1 MIRDFYSWH
10 FRLIIIFIFC
20 FQFVSAQ
27 QNLQL
32 SGKVVDD
39 SGNVLAGAT
48 VSIKGQNKQVSSDP
62 SGNYVLQ
69 GLSAGTIIVE
79 ASYVGHST
87 SEQTVNLS
95 SSQTLDFTL
104 SSNAAEIGEVVVIGY
119 GAVEKKH
126 VTGAVS
132 NVQSKD
138 FQKGAITSPDQLI
151 QGKVSGVSITS
162 NGGSPGA
169 GSTIRVRGGASLSAS
184 NNPLIVVD
192 GNPLSGDNVP
202 GSASPLSL
210 INPNDIESMT
220 ILKDA
225 NATAIY
231 GSRASNG
238 VILITTKSGK
248 IGRPK
253 FTLSSVNSL
262 STIASQVNVLTAEQI
277 RSFVNEKGTDAQ
289 KGLLGSANTDWQ
301 DLIYQNALTTDNN
314 VTMSGG
320 LKNMPYRVSIGYLE
334 QAGILKT
341 DLMRRG
347 TMGVNLS
354 PRFLD
359 NHLKLDINFKGTMT
373 NQEFANSGAIGSAIV
388 FDPTQEVYD
397 PTSPYGGF
405 FEWQEGA
412 VPNSLS
418 PRNPVSL
425 LENYRNRGAAKRSI
439 GNAQLDYSFHF
450 LPELHANV
458 NVGYDIAAGN
468 GATTIPF
475 FAASNFA
482 NKGFFQRYKGK
493 SNNTF
498 IEGYLSYVKD
508 IESIN
513 SNVNVTAGYGY
524 YDNKETKYN
533 FQSFNSFDEVI
544 TTPTFPDDVQ
554 QNRLLSYYGRLIYS
568 FADRYILSGTI
579 RADGSSKFNPDG
591 RWGIFPSAAF
601 TWRIKGENFL
611 KDNNSISDL
620 KLRLSYGETG
630 NKDGIANYGF
640 IPSYYYSSNE
650 AQYQVGNQ
658 FYHVYSPIAYD
669 ATLRWESTATTNIGL
684 DYGFWGGRIS
694 GSIDAYHKKT
704 KDLLATIEIPVG
716 TNYSNQLLTNVGNME
731 NRGVEGSINIQAI
744 KSDNFNWDIGFNM
757 TVNESKVTNL
767 TLNENPDYQLAA
779 GWITGGTGNV
789 IQYHTV
795 GLAPYQYFVYKQV
808 YDQQG
813 QPLEGVYED
822 LNGDG
827 AVTPADR
834 YYYKKPAP
842 DYFMGLTTSINYK
855 RLTLNT
861 VLRANFG
868 NYVYDNISSNFGVAR
883 NILNP
888 SRFVNNAT
896 TDIYN
901 TNFNNNQY
909 YSDYYINN
917 ASFLRMDNLGLI
929 YNVGNLD
936 KVGTVTMTVNANVQN
951 VFTISKYK
959 GIDPELFNGIDY
971 TMYPRPRVYS
981 LGLNFGF

>member
-1 MIRDFYSWH
+1 MIRDFYSWY
-10 FRLIIIFIFC
+10 FRLIIIFIFS

-151 QGKVSGVSITS
+151 QGKVSGVLITS

-289 KGLLGSANTDWQ
+289 KGLLGYANTDWQ

-347 TMGVNLS
+347 TLGVNLS

-936 KVGTVTMTVNANVQN
+936 KAGTVTMTVNANVQN

>member
-10 FRLIIIFIFC
+10 FRLIIIFIFS

-119 GAVEKKH
+119 GSIEKKH

-813 QPLEGVYED
+813 QPMEGVYED

-936 KVGTVTMTVNANVQN
+936 KAGTVTMTVNANVQN

>member
-1 MIRDFYSWH
+1 MIRDFYSWY
-10 FRLIIIFIFC
+10 FRLIIIFIFS

-347 TMGVNLS
+347 TLGVNLS

-936 KVGTVTMTVNANVQN
+936 KAGTVTMTVNANVQN

-971 TMYPRPRVYS
+971 AMYPRPRVYS

>member
-1 MIRDFYSWH
+1 MVRDFYNWH
-10 FRLIIIFIFC
+10 FRLIIIFVFS
-20 FQFVSAQ
+20 FYGVSAQ

-32 SGKVVDD
+32 SGKVVDEA
-39 SGNVLAGAT
+39 GHALAGAT
-48 VSIKGQNKQVSSDP
+48 VSIKGSGKQASTDQ
-62 SGNYVLQ
+62 SGNYVLSS
-69 GLSAGTIIVE
+69 LSAGTVIVE
-79 ASYVGHST
+79 ASYVGHSS
-87 SEQTVNLS
+87 SEQRINLS
-95 SSQTLDFTL
+95 SSQVLDFTL
-104 SSNAAEIGEVVVIGY
+104 SSNAEEIGEVVVIGY
-119 GAVEKKH
+119 GTVERKH
-126 VTGAVS
+126 VTGSVS

-151 QGKVSGVSITS
+151 QGKVAGVSITS

-169 GSTIRVRGGASLSAS
+169 GSNIRIRGGASLSAS

-192 GNPLSGDNVP
+192 GNPLNGSGISGAAN
-202 GSASPLSL
+202 PLSL

-238 VILITTKSGK
+238 VILITTKTGK

-253 FTLSSVNSL
+253 LGLSTVNSL
-262 STIASQVNVLTAEQI
+262 STIADQVDVLSADQV
-277 RSFVNEKGTDAQ
+277 RAFVNEKGTATQ

-301 DLIYQNALTTDNN
+301 DLIYKNAFTTDNN
-314 VTMSGG
+314 ISLSGG

-334 QAGILKT
+334 QEGILRS
-341 DLMRRG
+341 DMLRRG
-347 TMGVNLS
+347 SLGVNIS
-354 PRFLD
+354 PRFFD
-359 NHLKLDINFKGTMT
+359 NHLKLDINFKGSMT
-373 NQEFANSGAIGSAIV
+373 NQNFANTGAIGSAIV
-388 FDPTQEVYD
+388 FDPTQPVYD
-397 PTSPYGGF
+397 PASPYGGF

-418 PRNPVSL
+418 PRNPVSQ
-425 LENYRNRGAAKRSI
+425 LENYGNRAAANRSI

-450 LPELHANV
+450 LPELHANI
-458 NVGYDIAAGN
+458 NVGYDIAAGK
-468 GATTIPF
+468 GATSIPE

-482 NKGFFQRYKGK
+482 NKGFFQRYRGK
-493 SNNTF
+493 QNNTF
-498 IEGYLSYVKD
+498 IEGYLNYVKD
-508 IESIN
+508 IESIR
-513 SNVNVTAGYGY
+513 SNINVTAGYGY
-524 YDNKETKYN
+524 YDNKET
-533 FQSFNSFDEVI
+533 SFNYDSYNALGTVL
-544 TTPTFPDDVQ
+544 TTPTFPDNVQ

-568 FADRYILSGTI
+568 IADRYILSGTV

-611 KDNNSISDL
+611 KDNASVSDL
-620 KLRLSYGETG
+620 KLRISYGETG
-630 NKDGIANYGF
+630 NKDGISNYGF

-650 AQYQVGNQ
+650 AQYQIGDQ

-669 ATLRWESTATTNIGL
+669 ASLRWESTATSNIGL
-684 DYGFWGGRIS
+684 DYGFWNGRIY

-704 KDLLATIEIPVG
+704 KDLLVTIEIPVG

-731 NRGVEGSINIQAI
+731 NRGIEGSINIQAI
-744 KSDNFNWDIGFNM
+744 KSEHFNWDLGFNM

-767 TLNENPDYQLAA
+767 TLNDNPGYQLAA

-813 QPLEGVYED
+813 MPLEGVYED

-827 AVTPADR
+827 AITSADR
-834 YYYKKPAP
+834 YYYQKPAP
-842 DYFMGLTTSINYK
+842 DYFMGFTTSINYK
-855 RLTLNT
+855 KFTLNT
-861 VLRANFG
+861 VLRASFG

-888 SRFVNNAT
+888 SGFINNAT
-896 TDIYN
+896 SDVYS

-936 KVGTVTMTVNANVQN
+936 KEGTVTMTVNANVQN
-951 VFTISKYK
+951 VFVVSKYK

-971 TMYPRPRVYS
+971 TLYPRPRIYS

>member
-1 MIRDFYSWH
+1 MIRDFYSWY
-10 FRLIIIFIFC
+10 FRLIIIFIFS

-347 TMGVNLS
+347 TLGVNLS

-936 KVGTVTMTVNANVQN
+936 KAGTVTMTVNANVQN

>member
-10 FRLIIIFIFC
+10 FRLIIIFIFS

-79 ASYVGHST
+79 ASYVGHSI

-119 GAVEKKH
+119 GSVEKKH

-813 QPLEGVYED
+813 QPMEGVYED

-936 KVGTVTMTVNANVQN
+936 KAGTVTMTVNANVQN

>member
-1 MIRDFYSWH
+1 MVRDLFNWH
-10 FRLIIIFIFC
+10 FRLLILSIFSFVT
-20 FQFVSAQ
+20 VSAQ
-27 QNLQL
+27 QTINL
-32 SGKVVDD
+32 SGKVVDE
-39 SGNVLAGAT
+39 SGKLLSGAT
-48 VSIKGQNKQVSSDP
+48 VSIKGTNKQASTDE

-69 GLSAGTIIVE
+69 GLSEGTVIVE
-79 ASYVGHST
+79 ASYIGHSN
-87 SEQTVNLS
+87 SEQSVTLRA
-95 SSQTLDFTL
+95 SQTLNFTL

-119 GAVEKKH
+119 GSVERKN
-126 VTGAVS
+126 VTGSVA
-132 NVQSKD
+132 NIQSKD

-151 QGKVSGVSITS
+151 QGKVAGVSITS
-162 NGGSPGA
+162 NGGAPGA

-184 NNPLIVVD
+184 NSPLIVVD
-192 GNPLSGDNVP
+192 GNPLSGAGVTGAAN
-202 GSASPLSL
+202 PLSL

-238 VILITTKSGK
+238 VILITTKKGK
-248 IGRPK
+248 VGRPK
-253 FTLSSVNSL
+253 LDFSTVNSL
-262 STIASQVNVLTAEQI
+262 STIASQVDVLSASQVRDYVAANGST
-277 RSFVNEKGTDAQ
+277 AQ
-289 KGLLGSANTDWQ
+289 KDLLGSASTNWQ
-301 DLIYQNALTTDNN
+301 DEIYQNAFSTDNN
-314 VTMSGG
+314 ITLSGG
-320 LKNMPYRVSIGYLE
+320 LQNMPYRVSIGYLE
-334 QAGILKT
+334 QMGILQT
-341 DLMRRG
+341 DMLRRG
-347 TMGVNLS
+347 TAGVNLS
-354 PRFLD
+354 PRFFD
-359 NHLKLDINFKGTMT
+359 NHLKIDINFKGTMT
-373 NQEFANSGAIGSAIV
+373 NQDFANTGAIGSAIV
-388 FDPTQEVYD
+388 FDPTQPVFD
-397 PTSPYGGF
+397 PTSPYGGY
-405 FEWQEGA
+405 FEWKEGA

-425 LENYRNRGAAKRSI
+425 IDNYSNRAGANRSI
-439 GNAQLDYSFHF
+439 GNAQIDYSFHF

-458 NVGYDIAAGN
+458 NVGYDIAGGK
-468 GATTIPF
+468 GATTIPY

-493 SNNTF
+493 HNNTF

-508 IESIN
+508 VEGIN
-513 SNVNVTAGYGY
+513 SNINLTAGYGY
-524 YDNKETKYN
+524 YDNKETSYN
-533 FQSFNSFDEVI
+533 FQSFNSFDEVL
-544 TTPTFPDDVQ
+544 TSPNFPDNVQ
-554 QNRLLSYYGRLIYS
+554 QNRLLSYYGRLIYT
-568 FADRYILSGTI
+568 FAHRYILSGTL

-601 TWRIKGENFL
+601 TWRIKEEGFL
-611 KDNNSISDL
+611 KESNAVSDL

-630 NKDGIANYGF
+630 NKDGISNYGF

-650 AQYQVGNQ
+650 AQYQIGDQ

-669 ATLRWESTATTNIGL
+669 ASLRWESTATTNIGL
-684 DYGFWGGRIS
+684 DYGFWNGRIY
-694 GSIDAYHKKT
+694 GSVDLYHKKT

-731 NRGVEGSINIQAI
+731 NRGIEGSINIQAI
-744 KSDNFNWDIGFNM
+744 KSENFNWDLGFNM
-757 TVNESKVTNL
+757 TVNKNKVTNL
-767 TLNENPDYQLAA
+767 TLNNSPGYQLAA

-808 YDQQG
+808 YDAQG
-813 QPLEGVYED
+813 SPLEGVYED

-827 AVTPADR
+827 AITPADR
-834 YYYKKPAP
+834 YYYKQPAP
-842 DYFMGLTTSINYK
+842 DYFMGLSTSINYK

-861 VLRANFG
+861 VLRASFG

-888 SRFVNNAT
+888 SGFINNAT

-917 ASFLRMDNLGLI
+917 ASFLRMDNLGLV
-929 YNVGNLD
+929 YNVGHLD
-936 KVGTVTMTVNANVQN
+936 KEKTVTMMINANVQN
-951 VFTISKYK
+951 VFVISKYK
-959 GIDPELFNGIDY
+959 GVDPELFNGIDY
-971 TMYPRPRVYS
+971 TLYPRPRVYS

>member
-10 FRLIIIFIFC
+10 FRLIIIFIFS

-936 KVGTVTMTVNANVQN
+936 KAGTVTMTVNANVQN

>member
-10 FRLIIIFIFC
+10 FRLIIIFIFS

-694 GSIDAYHKKT
+694 GSIDVYHKKT

-855 RLTLNT
+855 KLTLNT

-929 YNVGNLD
+929 YNFGNLD
-936 KVGTVTMTVNANVQN
+936 KAGTVTMTVNANVQN

>member
-1 MIRDFYSWH
+1 MIRDFYNWH
-10 FRLIIIFIFC
+10 FRLIIIFIFS

-27 QNLQL
+27 QNLLL
-32 SGKVVDD
+32 SGKVLDD
-39 SGNVLAGAT
+39 AGAQLAGAT
-48 VSIKGQNKQVSSDP
+48 VRIKGTNKQVSTDL
-62 SGNYVLQ
+62 SGNYVFQ

-79 ASYVGHST
+79 ASYVGHAT
-87 SEQTVNLS
+87 SEQRINLNAS
-95 SSQTLDFTL
+95 ETLNFTL
-104 SSNAAEIGEVVVIGY
+104 SSKAAEIGEVVVIGY
-119 GAVEKKH
+119 GSVERKH
-126 VTGAVS
+126 VTGSVS

-184 NNPLIVVD
+184 NTPLIVVD
-192 GNPLSGDNVP
+192 GNPLSGNNVA
-202 GSASPLSL
+202 GSANPLSL

-238 VILITTKSGK
+238 VIIITTKTGK

-253 FTLSSVNSL
+253 LTLSTVNSL
-262 STIASQVNVLTAEQI
+262 SAIANQVDVLTADQV
-277 RSFVNEKGTDAQ
+277 RSFVNEKGTAAQ
-289 KGLLGSANTDWQ
+289 KAFLGKGNTDWQ
-301 DLIYQNALTTDNN
+301 SLIYHNAFTTDNN
-314 VTMSGG
+314 ITLSGG
-320 LKNMPYRVSIGYLE
+320 LKNMPYRVSIGHLE

-341 DLMRRG
+341 DMLNRG

-354 PRFLD
+354 PRFFD

-373 NQEFANSGAIGSAIV
+373 SQEFANTSAIGSAIV

-397 PTSPYGGF
+397 STSPYGGF

-425 LENYRNRGAAKRSI
+425 LDNYRNRGAANRSI

-450 LPELHANV
+450 LPELHANI
-458 NVGYDIAAGN
+458 NVGYDIASGK
-468 GATTIPF
+468 GATSIPD

-482 NKGFFQRYKGK
+482 NKGFFQRYKSK
-493 SNNTF
+493 LNNTF
-498 IEGYLSYVKD
+498 IEGYLSYIKD
-508 IESIN
+508 IKSIN

-533 FQSFNSFDEVI
+533 FGSFNAHNDVL
-544 TTPTFPDDVQ
+544 TTPTFPDVVE

-611 KDNNSISDL
+611 KNNNSISDL
-620 KLRLSYGETG
+620 KLRVSYGETG
-630 NKDGIANYGF
+630 NKDGISNYGF

-669 ATLRWESTATTNIGL
+669 KTLRWESTTTTNIGL

-694 GSIDAYHKKT
+694 GSIDAYNKKT

-716 TNYSNQLLTNVGNME
+716 TNFSNQLLTNVGNME
-731 NRGVEGSINIQAI
+731 NRGIEGSINLQAI
-744 KSDNFNWDIGFNM
+744 KSENFNWDLGFNM
-757 TVNESKVTNL
+757 TVNKSKVTNL
-767 TLNENPDYQLAA
+767 TLNDNPGYQLAA
-779 GWITGGTGNV
+779 GWVTGGTGNV

-795 GLAPYQYFVYKQV
+795 GLAPYQFFVYKQV

-813 QPLEGVYED
+813 NPLEGVYED

-834 YYYKKPAP
+834 YYYKKPTP
-842 DYFMGLTTSINYK
+842 DYFMGFTTSINYK
-855 RLTLNT
+855 RITLNT
-861 VLRANFG
+861 VLRASFG
-868 NYVYDNISSNFGVAR
+868 NYMYDNISSNFGIAR
-883 NILNP
+883 NILNT
-888 SRFVNNAT
+888 SRFINNAT

-909 YSDYYINN
+909 HSDYYIQN

-936 KVGTVTMTVNANVQN
+936 KEKTITMTINANVQN

-959 GIDPELFNGIDY
+959 GIDPEIFNGIDY

>member
-1 MIRDFYSWH
+1 MVRDFYNWH
-10 FRLIIIFIFC
+10 FRLIVIFIFS

-39 SGNVLAGAT
+39 AGKELAGAT
-48 VSIKGQNKQVSSDP
+48 VSIKGTNMQVSTDE

-69 GLSAGTIIVE
+69 GINAGAMIVQ
-79 ASYVGHST
+79 ASYVGHAS
-87 SEQTVNLS
+87 SEQSINLTA
-95 SSQTLDFTL
+95 SQSLNFTL

-119 GAVEKKH
+119 GAVERKH

-162 NGGSPGA
+162 NGGAPGA

-192 GNPLSGDNVP
+192 GNPLSGENVS
-202 GSASPLSL
+202 GAANPLSL

-238 VILITTKSGK
+238 VILITTKKGK
-248 IGRPK
+248 MGRPK
-253 FTLSSVNSL
+253 LNLSTVNSL
-262 STIASQVNVLTAEQI
+262 STIANQVDVLTADQV
-277 RSFVNEKGTDAQ
+277 RSYVNEYGTATQ
-289 KGLLGSANTDWQ
+289 KGLVGSANTDWQ
-301 DLIYQNALTTDNN
+301 DLIYHNAFTTDNN
-314 VTMSGG
+314 ISLSGG
-320 LKNMPYRVSIGYLE
+320 VKNMPYRVSIGYLE

-341 DLMRRG
+341 DMLRRG
-347 TMGVNLS
+347 TAGVNIS
-354 PRFLD
+354 PRFFD
-359 NHLKLDINFKGTMT
+359 NHLKLDINFKGTLT
-373 NQEFANSGAIGSAIV
+373 NQEFANTGAIGSAIV
-388 FDPTQEVYD
+388 FDPTQNVYD
-397 PTSPYGGF
+397 PNSPYGGF

-425 LENYRNRGAAKRSI
+425 LENYGNRAAAGRSI

-450 LPELHANV
+450 LPELHANI
-458 NVGYDIAAGN
+458 NVGYDIASGK
-468 GATTIPF
+468 GATSIPD

-482 NKGFFQRYKGK
+482 NKGFFQRYRGRQ
-493 SNNTF
+493 NNTF
-498 IEGYLSYVKD
+498 IEGYLNYVKD

-513 SNVNVTAGYGY
+513 SNINVTAGYGY
-524 YDNKETKYN
+524 YDNKETNYN
-533 FQSFNSFDEVI
+533 FNSYNAHGDII
-544 TTPTFPDDVQ
+544 TTPVHVDNVP

-611 KDNNSISDL
+611 KDNHSVSDL

-630 NKDGIANYGF
+630 NKDGITNYGY
-640 IPSYYYSSNE
+640 IPVYYYSTNE
-650 AQYQVGNQ
+650 AQYQIGDQ

-669 ATLRWESTATTNIGL
+669 KTLRWESTATTNIGL
-684 DYGFWGGRIS
+684 DYGFWGGRIY
-694 GSIDAYHKKT
+694 GAIDAYHKKT
-704 KDLLATIEIPVG
+704 KDLLATTEISVG

-731 NRGVEGSINIQAI
+731 NRGIEGSINIQAV
-744 KSDNFNWDIGFNM
+744 KSENFNWDLGFNM

-767 TLNENPDYQLAA
+767 TLNDNPGYQLAA

-795 GLAPYQYFVYKQV
+795 GLAPFQYYVYKQV

-813 QPLEGVYED
+813 NPLEGVYED

-834 YYYKKPAP
+834 YYYQKPAP
-842 DYFMGLTTSINYK
+842 DYFMGFTTSINYK

-861 VLRANFG
+861 VLRASFG

-888 SRFVNNAT
+888 SGFINNAT

-909 YSDYYINN
+909 SSDYYINN
-917 ASFLRMDNLGLI
+917 ASFLRMDNLGLV

-936 KVGTVTMTVNANVQN
+936 KEGTVTMMINANVQN
-951 VFTISKYK
+951 VFTVSKYK

-971 TMYPRPRVYS
+971 TLYPRPRVYS

>member
-10 FRLIIIFIFC
+10 FRLIIIFIFS

-508 IESIN
+508 IESLN

-936 KVGTVTMTVNANVQN
+936 KAGTVTMTVNANVQN

>member
-10 FRLIIIFIFC
+10 FRLIIIFIFS

-119 GAVEKKH
+119 GSVEKKQ

-475 FAASNFA
+475 YAASNFA

-813 QPLEGVYED
+813 QSMEGVYED

-936 KVGTVTMTVNANVQN
+936 KAGTVTMTVNANVQN

>member
-1 MIRDFYSWH
+1 MIRDFYNWH
-10 FRLIIIFIFC
+10 FRLIIIFIFS

-39 SGNVLAGAT
+39 AGAELAGAT
-48 VSIKGQNKQVSSDP
+48 VSIKGTNKQVSTDV

-87 SEQTVNLS
+87 SEQSINLS
-95 SSQTLDFTL
+95 ASETLNFTL

-119 GAVEKKH
+119 GSVERKH
-126 VTGAVS
+126 VTGSVA

-192 GNPLSGDNVP
+192 GNPLSGSDVP

-248 IGRPK
+248 VGKPK
-253 FTLSSVNSL
+253 FSLSTVNSL
-262 STIASQVNVLTAEQI
+262 STIANQVNVLTADQV
-277 RSFVNEKGTDAQ
+277 RSYVNENGTDTQ

-301 DLIYQNALTTDNN
+301 KLIYQNAVTTDNN

-320 LKNMPYRVSIGYLE
+320 LTNMPYRVSIGYLE

-341 DLMRRG
+341 DMLRRG

-354 PRFLD
+354 PRFFD

-373 NQEFANSGAIGSAIV
+373 NQEFANTGAIGSAIV

-397 PTSPYGGF
+397 SSSPYGGF

-425 LENYRNRGAAKRSI
+425 LENYGNRGAANRSI

-458 NVGYDIAAGN
+458 NVGYDISAGK
-468 GATTIPF
+468 GATSIPD

-482 NKGFFQRYKGK
+482 NKGFFQRYRGK
-493 SNNTF
+493 QNNTF

-508 IESIN
+508 IESIR

-533 FQSFNSFDEVI
+533 FESFNEHNDVL
-544 TTPTFPDDVQ
+544 TTPTFPDDIQ

-579 RADGSSKFNPDG
+579 RADGSSKFNPND

-620 KLRLSYGETG
+620 KLRVSYGETG

-650 AQYQVGNQ
+650 AQYQIGNQ

-669 ATLRWESTATTNIGL
+669 ASLRWESTATTNIGL

-694 GSIDAYHKKT
+694 GSIDAYNKKT

-731 NRGVEGSINIQAI
+731 NRGIEGSINIQAI

-767 TLNENPDYQLAA
+767 TLNDNPGYQLAA

-789 IQYHTV
+789 IQYHSV

-813 QPLEGVYED
+813 DPLEGVYED

-842 DYFMGLTTSINYK
+842 DYFMGFTTSINYK
-855 RLTLNT
+855 RFTLNT
-861 VLRANFG
+861 ILRASFG

-888 SRFVNNAT
+888 SRFINNAT

-917 ASFLRMDNLGLI
+917 ASFLRMDNLGLV
-929 YNVGNLD
+929 YNVGNLNKTGD
-936 KVGTVTMTVNANVQN
+936 VTMTINANVQN
-951 VFTISKYK
+951 VFTVSKYK

-971 TMYPRPRVYS
+971 TLYPRPRVYS

>member
-10 FRLIIIFIFC
+10 FRLIIIFIFS

-48 VSIKGQNKQVSSDP
+48 VSIKGQKKQVSSDP

-544 TTPTFPDDVQ
+544 TTPTFTDDVQ

-822 LNGDG
+822 LNGDR

-888 SRFVNNAT
+888 SRFINNAT

-901 TNFNNNQY
+901 SNFNNNQY

-936 KVGTVTMTVNANVQN
+936 KAGTVTMTVNANVQN

>member
-1 MIRDFYSWH
+1 MIRDFYNWQ
-10 FRLIIIFIFC
+10 FRLIIIFIFS
-20 FQFVSAQ
+20 FQIVSGQ

-32 SGKVVDD
+32 SGKVMDEA
-39 SGNVLAGAT
+39 GKELAGAT
-48 VSIKGQNKQVSSDP
+48 VRVKGTNKQVSTNE
-62 SGNYVLQ
+62 SGQYVLD
-69 GLSAGTIIVE
+69 GLSAGSMVVE
-79 ASYVGHST
+79 ATYVGYGS
-87 SEQTVNLS
+87 SEQNVNLT

-104 SSNAAEIGEVVVIGY
+104 SSNASEIGEVVVIGY
-119 GAVEKKH
+119 GSVEKKH

-192 GNPLSGDNVP
+192 GNPLSGAGIT
-202 GSASPLSL
+202 GSANPLSL

-238 VILITTKSGK
+238 VIIITTKTGK

-253 FTLSSVNSL
+253 LTLSSVNSL
-262 STIASQVNVLTAEQI
+262 STIANQVDVLTADQV
-277 RSFVNEKGTDAQ
+277 RSFVNERGTAAQ

-301 DLIYQNALTTDNN
+301 SLIYQNAFTTDNN
-314 VTMSGG
+314 VTLAGG
-320 LKNMPYRVSIGYLE
+320 LKNMPYRFSIGHLE
-334 QAGILKT
+334 QSGILKN
-341 DLMRRG
+341 DMLRRG
-347 TMGVNLS
+347 TLGVNIS
-354 PRFLD
+354 PRFFD
-359 NHLKLDINFKGTMT
+359 NHLKLDVNFKGTMT
-373 NQEFANSGAIGSAIV
+373 NQDFANTGAIGSAIV

-397 PTSPYGGF
+397 SSSPYGGF

-425 LENYRNRGAAKRSI
+425 LENYANRGDSKRSI

-458 NVGYDIAAGN
+458 NVGYDIAVGK
-468 GATTIPF
+468 GATSIPD

-493 SNNTF
+493 MNNTF

-524 YDNKETKYN
+524 YDNKETQYN
-533 FQSFNSFDEVI
+533 FESMNAHNDVL
-544 TTPTFPDDVQ
+544 TTPNFPDNVQ

-568 FADRYILSGTI
+568 FSDRYILSGTV
-579 RADGSSKFNPDG
+579 RADGSSKFSPDG

-640 IPSYYYSSNE
+640 IPSYYYSTNE
-650 AQYQVGNQ
+650 SQYQVGNQ

-669 ATLRWESTATTNIGL
+669 ETLRWESTTTANIGL

-694 GSIDAYHKKT
+694 GSIDAYQKKT

-731 NRGVEGSINIQAI
+731 NRGVEGSINIQAV
-744 KSDNFNWDIGFNM
+744 KSENFNWDLGFNM

-767 TLNENPDYQLAA
+767 TLSDNPGYQLAA

-795 GLAPYQYFVYKQV
+795 GLAPFQYFVYKQV

-813 QPLEGVYED
+813 QPLEAVYED

-842 DYFMGLTTSINYK
+842 DYFMGFTTSINYK

-861 VLRANFG
+861 VLRASFG
-868 NYVYDNISSNFGVAR
+868 NYVYDNISSNFGVGR

-888 SRFVNNAT
+888 SRFINNAT
-896 TDIYN
+896 TDVYN

-929 YNVGNLD
+929 YNVGHLD
-936 KVGTVTMTVNANVQN
+936 KEKTVTMTVNANVQN
-951 VFTISKYK
+951 VFIVSKYK
-959 GIDPELFNGIDY
+959 GVDPELFNGIDY
-971 TMYPRPRVYS
+971 TLYPRPRVYS

>member
-10 FRLIIIFIFC
+10 FRLIIIFIFS

-418 PRNPVSL
+418 PRNPFSL

-508 IESIN
+508 IESLN

-936 KVGTVTMTVNANVQN
+936 KAGTVTMTVNANVQN

>member
-10 FRLIIIFIFC
+10 FRLIIIFIFS

-69 GLSAGTIIVE
+69 GLSAGNIIVE

-119 GAVEKKH
+119 GSVEKKH

-611 KDNNSISDL
+611 KDKNSISDL

-684 DYGFWGGRIS
+684 DYGFWDGRIS

-813 QPLEGVYED
+813 QPMEGVYED

-936 KVGTVTMTVNANVQN
+936 KAGTVTMTVNANVQN

>member
-1 MIRDFYSWH
+1 MVREFYNWH
-10 FRLIIIFIFC
+10 FRLIVIFVFS

-39 SGNVLAGAT
+39 MGKELAGAT
-48 VSIKGQNKQVSSDP
+48 VSIKGTNKQVSTDE
-62 SGNYVLQ
+62 SGNYVLE
-69 GLSAGTIIVE
+69 GISAGALIVE
-79 ASYVGHST
+79 ASYVGHAS
-87 SEQTVNLS
+87 SEQRIQLKAT
-95 SSQTLDFTL
+95 QTLNFTL

-119 GAVEKKH
+119 GSVERKH

-162 NGGSPGA
+162 NGGAPGA

-192 GNPLSGDNVP
+192 GNPLSGEGIS
-202 GSASPLSL
+202 GSANPLSL

-220 ILKDA
+220 VLKDA

-238 VILITTKSGK
+238 VILITTKTGK
-248 IGRPK
+248 MGRPK
-253 FTLSSVNSL
+253 LNLSTVNSL
-262 STIASQVNVLTAEQI
+262 STIANQVEVLTADEV
-277 RSFVNEKGTDAQ
+277 RSFVNERGTAAQ
-289 KGLLGSANTDWQ
+289 KGLLGTANTDWQ
-301 DLIYQNALTTDNN
+301 DLIYHNAITTDNN
-314 VTMSGG
+314 ISLSGG
-320 LKNMPYRVSIGYLE
+320 VKNMPYRVSIGYLE

-341 DLMRRG
+341 DMLRRG
-347 TMGVNLS
+347 TAGVNLS
-354 PRFLD
+354 PRFFD

-373 NQEFANSGAIGSAIV
+373 NQEFANTGAIGSAIV
-388 FDPTQEVYD
+388 FDPTQNVYD
-397 PTSPYGGF
+397 ANSPYGGY

-412 VPNSLS
+412 VPNTLS

-425 LENYRNRGAAKRSI
+425 LDNYSNRAGANRSI

-450 LPELHANV
+450 LPELHANI
-458 NVGYDIAAGN
+458 NVGYDIASGK
-468 GATTIPF
+468 GATSIPD
-475 FAASNFA
+475 FAASNFG
-482 NKGFFQRYKGK
+482 NKGLFQRYRGK
-493 SNNTF
+493 QNNTF
-498 IEGYLSYVKD
+498 IEGYLNYVKD

-513 SNVNVTAGYGY
+513 SNINVTAGYGY
-524 YDNKETKYN
+524 YDNKETNYN
-533 FQSFNSFDEVI
+533 FSSYNAHGDVI
-544 TTPTFPDDVQ
+544 TTPVYADNVP

-620 KLRLSYGETG
+620 KLRVSYGETG
-630 NKDGIANYGF
+630 NKDGITNYGY
-640 IPSYYYSSNE
+640 IPVYYYSTNE
-650 AQYQVGNQ
+650 AQYQIGDQ

-669 ATLRWESTATTNIGL
+669 KTLRWESTATTNIGL
-684 DYGFWGGRIS
+684 DYGFWGGRIY
-694 GSIDAYHKKT
+694 GSIDAYQKKT
-704 KDLLATIEIPVG
+704 KDLLATTEISVG

-731 NRGVEGSINIQAI
+731 NRGIEGSINIQAI
-744 KSDNFNWDIGFNM
+744 KSENFNWDLGFNM
-757 TVNESKVTNL
+757 TVNESKITNL
-767 TLNENPDYQLAA
+767 TLNDNPGYQLAA

-795 GLAPYQYFVYKQV
+795 GSAPFQYYVYKQV

-813 QPLEGVYED
+813 NPLEGVYED

-834 YYYKKPAP
+834 YYYQKPAP
-842 DYFMGLTTSINYK
+842 DYFMGFTTSINYK

-861 VLRANFG
+861 VLRASFG
-868 NYVYDNISSNFGVAR
+868 NYVYDNISSNFGVSR

-888 SRFVNNAT
+888 SRFINNAT
-896 TDIYN
+896 TDIFN

-909 YSDYYINN
+909 YSDYYISN
-917 ASFLRMDNLGLI
+917 ASFLRMDNLGLV

-936 KVGTVTMTVNANVQN
+936 KEGTVTMTVNANVQN
-951 VFTISKYK
+951 VFTVSKYK
-959 GIDPELFNGIDY
+959 GVDPELFNGIDY
-971 TMYPRPRVYS
+971 TLYPRPRVYS

>member
-10 FRLIIIFIFC
+10 FRLIIIFIFS

-611 KDNNSISDL
+611 KDKNSISDL

-936 KVGTVTMTVNANVQN
+936 KAGTVTMTVNANVQN

>member
-1 MIRDFYSWH
+1 MIRDFYHWQ
-10 FRLIIIFIFC
+10 FRLIFIFIFS
-20 FQFVSAQ
+20 FQLVSGQ

-39 SGNVLAGAT
+39 AGLELSGAT
-48 VSIKGQNKQVSSDP
+48 VTIKGTNKQVSTDA
-62 SGNYVLQ
+62 SGNYVLL
-69 GLSAGTIIVE
+69 GLTAGTIIVE
-79 ASYVGHST
+79 ASFIGHNS
-87 SEQTVNLS
+87 SEQNVNLTA
-95 SSQTLDFTL
+95 SQTLNFTL

-119 GAVEKKH
+119 GAVERKH

-192 GNPLSGDNVP
+192 GNPLSGESVP
-202 GSASPLSL
+202 GSANPLSL

-238 VILITTKSGK
+238 VIIITTKTGK

-253 FTLSSVNSL
+253 LTLSTVNSL
-262 STIASQVNVLTAEQI
+262 STIANQVEVLTADQI
-277 RSFVNEKGTDAQ
+277 RSYVNENGTAAQ
-289 KGLLGSANTDWQ
+289 KGLLGTANTDWQ
-301 DLIYQNALTTDNN
+301 KLIYQNAFTTDNN
-314 VTMSGG
+314 VTLSGG
-320 LKNMPYRVSIGYLE
+320 LTNMPYRVSIGHLE
-334 QAGILKT
+334 QSGILKT
-341 DLMRRG
+341 DVLKRG
-347 TMGVNLS
+347 TLGLNIS
-354 PRFLD
+354 PRFFD

-373 NQEFANSGAIGSAIV
+373 NQEFANTGAIGSAII

-405 FEWQEGA
+405 FEWKEGA

-425 LENYRNRGAAKRSI
+425 LENYGNRGAANRSI

-458 NVGYDIAAGN
+458 NVGYDIAAGK
-468 GATTIPF
+468 GATSIPE

-482 NKGFFQRYKGK
+482 NKGFFQRYRGK

-498 IEGYLSYVKD
+498 IEGYLNYVKD

-513 SNVNVTAGYGY
+513 SNINLTAGYGY
-524 YDNKETKYN
+524 YDNKETRFNYPTYN
-533 FQSFNSFDEVI
+533 ANNVVL
-544 TTPTFPDDVQ
+544 TTPNFPDDVQ

-568 FADRYILSGTI
+568 FADRYILSGTV

-620 KLRLSYGETG
+620 KLRVSYGETG
-630 NKDGIANYGF
+630 NKDGISNYGF
-640 IPSYYYSSNE
+640 IPSYYYSTNE
-650 AQYQVGNQ
+650 SQYQVGNQ

-669 ATLRWESTATTNIGL
+669 ASLRWESTTTTNIGL

-694 GSIDAYHKKT
+694 GSIDAYNKKT

-767 TLNENPDYQLAA
+767 TLNDNPGYQLAA

-795 GLAPYQYFVYKQV
+795 GLAPFQYFVYKQV

-813 QPLEGVYED
+813 NPLEGVYED
-822 LNGDG
+822 LNQDG

-861 VLRANFG
+861 VLRASFG

-888 SRFVNNAT
+888 SRFINNAT
-896 TDIYN
+896 TDIFN

-917 ASFLRMDNLGLI
+917 ASFLRMDNLGLV

-936 KVGTVTMTVNANVQN
+936 KSGTVTMTINANVQN
-951 VFTISKYK
+951 VFTVSKYK

-971 TMYPRPRVYS
+971 TLYPRPRIYS